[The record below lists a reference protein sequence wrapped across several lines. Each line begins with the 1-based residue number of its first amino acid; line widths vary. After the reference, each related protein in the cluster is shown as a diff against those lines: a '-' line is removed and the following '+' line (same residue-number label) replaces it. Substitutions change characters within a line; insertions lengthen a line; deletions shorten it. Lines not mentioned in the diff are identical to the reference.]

1 MKKFGSVLL
10 IIFLASFFN
19 FAGTSERVFAA
30 AGDNDLAM
38 TANGTSQYAWTASNA
53 NNQSFNALSLEAWVY
68 PTVNNYYMGVIG
80 KELAY
85 TVYAINGYWYYAL
98 ADTSGTWA
106 DISTGMPVK
115 LNEWHHLALTRAAS
129 TNVAKFYIDDVLVY
143 TGLAGSAGT
152 GLIGYSTYAV
162 YVGDRSGSTNGAV
175 NSGWLFSGKI
185 DEVRIWKSERTQ
197 SQILSDMN
205 SYGPTNDSNLISY
218 YTFNNGDGTN
228 SASGGGGDLNI
239 VGSPT
244 FPELSNVDTTTI
256 TGSTIVTFP
265 RSYLSANGG
274 FKVPASVP
282 NLDVLVVAGGG
293 AGGVGNSSGYE
304 AGGGGAGG
312 FIENLGVSVTPAT
325 NYPIIVGQG
334 GMAVASPTNGLNSS
348 AFSYTAVGGGVG
360 GTNRQSGAVGGSGG
374 GAAQS
379 STGGLG
385 TSGQGFAGAVGAAS
399 IGGGG
404 GGAGGAAI
412 GINGGVAKQ
421 SSINSNYY
429 AGGGASLNTVAYPFT
444 IGTPGTGGGYP
455 VSTTNATATSA
466 QSASANTG
474 SGGGGGLSSSGFLND
489 GAGGSGIVVLRYQ
502 TDFGTS
508 ITISV
513 NPKKTTKSSASTPIV
528 ATTTSI
534 GYVTFFANGRV
545 INGCFKVPVSVT
557 TATCNWRP
565 MTQGSVTLTAQY
577 IGMGGASARTV
588 LSAAYQ
594 TVVGKRT
601 TSR

>member
-1 MKKFGSVLL
+1 MKKLNIAAIALVITG
-10 IIFLASFFN
+10 FLSPVGNLEA
-19 FAGTSERVFAA
+19 AHAA
-30 AGDNDLAM
+30 AGDTDTAM
-38 TANGTSQYAWTASNA
+38 VFDGTSQYIQGT
-53 NNQSFNALSLEAWVY
+53 SFTGITGNFTLEAWVKQSATCNTGNAQIIY
-68 PTVNNYYMGVIG
+68 SQLPYQLLCRSNTWIEAMQDASSNWYENTYGTPILNQWVH
-80 KELAY
+80 LAY
-85 TVYAINGYWYYAL
+85 TRASGSAPLLYMNGVLIKTGSQPTATYSGTGAPIVGASGAANGFFPGQIDEIKVWNIVRSASDIATDMNTYNPN
-98 ADTSGTWA
+98 TSGLVA
-106 DISTGMPVK
+106 YYDFNDVGSSV
-115 LNEWHHLALTRAAS
+115 LNR
-129 TNVAKFYIDDVLVY
+129 V
-143 TGLAGSAGT
+143 
-152 GLIGYSTYAV
+152 
-162 YVGDRSGSTNGAV
+162 SGA
-175 NSGWLFSGKI
+175 NSG
-185 DEVRIWKSERTQ
+185 
-197 SQILSDMN
+197 
-205 SYGPTNDSNLISY
+205 TNLT
-218 YTFNNGDGTN
+218 TF
-228 SASGGGGDLNI
+228 

-244 FPELSNVDTTTI
+244 TLDVSTTDTTSI

-274 FKVPASVP
+274 FKVPANVP
-282 NLDVLVVAGGG
+282 NLDVLIVAGGG

-374 GAAQS
+374 GAAQT

-385 TSGQGFAGAVGAAS
+385 TSGQGFAGAVGGAG

-429 AGGGASLNTVAYPFT
+429 AGGGASLNTVASPFT

-474 SGGGGGLSSSGFLND
+474 SGGGGGLSSSGFLNN